1 MNSTAMHWTVAH
13 WTVVPARDFARH
25 AGRWQRLHAAG
36 AASPVLAADFVQ
48 ALLDVFGTGRELLA
62 WHGIGEDTDAM
73 TIVAPSRFGTW
84 DTFQPAQAPVGLWL
98 QLDARPADGLLAS
111 LLQALPG
118 PALMVGLTQC
128 DPMLMARP
136 AAGVPSGARSFD
148 YIQTARITLQGSFD
162 DYWNARGK
170 NLRNNLKK
178 QRNRLRQDGIATRLE
193 IVRAPERM
201 AGAVADYGRLET
213 SGWKAG
219 QGTAVAADN
228 DQGRFYRAMLEAL
241 ARRGAA
247 SVYRYWLDGPDGPR
261 LAAMDLCIEGGGCIV
276 ILKTAYDEALGPQL
290 SPALLMREEA
300 TRGLFDEGRFERIEF
315 YGRVMEWHTRWT
327 DEIRTMYHL
336 NGYRWPWLGRLHALA
351 AQRKK
356 RNSKINA
363 ATPAP
368 AAAATGS

>member
-1 MNSTAMHWTVAH
+1 MS
-13 WTVVPARDFARH
+13 WTVVPARDFAQH
-25 AGRWQRLHAAG
+25 AARWQRLHAAG
-36 AASPVLAADFVQ
+36 PASPLLAFDFVQ
-48 ALLDVFGTGRELLA
+48 ALLDVFGTGREMLA
-62 WHGIGEDTDAM
+62 WHGPKDNDGDTDAM
-73 TIVAPSRFGTW
+73 TIVAPGRPGVW
-84 DTFQPAQAPVGLWL
+84 NTFQPAQAPVGLWL
-98 QLDARPADGLLAS
+98 QADTRPGDGLLAS

-136 AAGVPSGARSFD
+136 GGARSFD
-148 YIQTARITLQGSFD
+148 YIQTARITLQGTFD

-193 IVRAPERM
+193 IVRDPELM
-201 AGAVADYGRLET
+201 AGAVADYGKLET

-219 QGTAVAADN
+219 EGTAVDAAN
-228 DQGRFYRAMLEAL
+228 DQGRFYRTMLEAL

-247 SVYRYWLDGPDGPR
+247 SVYRYWFDGPDGPR
-261 LAAMDLCIEGGGCIV
+261 LAAMDLCVEGGGCIV

-336 NGYRWPWLGRLHALA
+336 NGYRWPLLGRLHALA
-351 AQRKK
+351 ANRGKTV
-356 RNSKINA
+356 SA
-363 ATPAP
+363 APPAP

>member
-1 MNSTAMHWTVAH
+1 MSWTA
-13 WTVVPARDFARH
+13 VPARDFAQH
-25 AGRWQRLHAAG
+25 AARWQRLHAAG
-36 AASPVLAADFVQ
+36 PASPLLAADFVQ

-62 WHGIGEDTDAM
+62 WHGKGDDTDTM
-73 TIVAPSRFGTW
+73 TIVAPRRFGTW
-84 DTFQPAQAPVGLWL
+84 ETFQPAQAPVGLWL
-98 QLDARPADGLLAS
+98 QADTRPADGLLAS

-136 AAGVPSGARSFD
+136 GGAHSFD
-148 YIQTARITLQGSFD
+148 YIETARITVQGSFD

-193 IVRAPERM
+193 IVRAPALM

-213 SGWKAG
+213 SGWKADE
-219 QGTAVAADN
+219 GTAVDAAN
-228 DQGRFYRAMLEAL
+228 DQGRFYRTMLEAL

-247 SVYRYWLDGPDGPR
+247 SVYRYWFDGPDGPR
-261 LAAMDLCIEGGGCIV
+261 LAAMDLCVEGGGCIV

-300 TRGLFDEGRFERIEF
+300 TRSLFDESRFERIEF

-336 NGYRWPWLGRLHALA
+336 NGYRWPLLGRLHALA
-351 AQRKK
+351 AHRGKAI
-356 RNSKINA
+356 SA
-363 ATPAP
+363 APPAP

>member
-1 MNSTAMHWTVAH
+1 MS
-13 WTVVPARDFARH
+13 WTVVPARDFAQH
-25 AGRWQRLHAAG
+25 AARWQRLHAA
-36 AASPVLAADFVQ
+36 SPALPLLAVEFVQ

-62 WHGIGEDTDAM
+62 WHGRGDDTDAM
-73 TIVAPSRFGTW
+73 TIVAPGRVGVW
-84 DTFQPAQAPVGLWL
+84 NTFQPAQAPVGLWL
-98 QLDARPADGLLAS
+98 QVDTRPADGLLAG
-111 LLQALPG
+111 LLRALPG
-118 PALMVGLTQC
+118 PALMAGLTQC
-128 DPMLMARP
+128 DPMLIARP
-136 AAGVPSGARSFD
+136 GGAHSFD
-148 YIQTARITLQGSFD
+148 YIQTARITLQGGFD
-162 DYWNARGK
+162 AYWNARGK

-193 IVRAPERM
+193 IVRDPASM
-201 AGAVADYGRLET
+201 AGAVADYGKLET

-219 QGTAVAADN
+219 EGTAVDADN
-228 DQGRFYRAMLEAL
+228 DQGRFYRTLLEAL

-247 SVYRYWLDGPDGPR
+247 SVYRYWFDGADGPH
-261 LAAMDLCIEGGGCIV
+261 LAAMDLCVEGGGCIV

-336 NGYRWPWLGRLHALA
+336 NGYRWPLLGRLHALA
-351 AQRKK
+351 ARRKGGGG
-356 RNSKINA
+356 SVSA
-363 ATPAP
+363 APPAP

>member
-1 MNSTAMHWTVAH
+1 MSWVA
-13 WTVVPARDFARH
+13 VPAREFAHH
-25 AGRWQRLHAAG
+25 AGRWQRLHAASP
-36 AASPVLAADFVQ
+36 ASPLLAVDFVQ

-62 WHGIGEDTDAM
+62 WHGRGDDADVM
-73 TIVAPSRFGTW
+73 TIVTPGRAGVW
-84 DTFQPAQAPVGLWL
+84 NTFQPAQAPVGLWL
-98 QLDARPADGLLAS
+98 QRDTRPADAWLPGLLR
-111 LLQALPG
+111 ALPG

-136 AAGVPSGARSFD
+136 ALDTASGARSFD
-148 YIQTARITLQGSFD
+148 YIRTARVTLQGNFD

-193 IVRAPERM
+193 IVRAPEDM
-201 AGAVADYGRLET
+201 AGAVAGYGRLET
-213 SGWKAG
+213 GGWKATE
-219 QGTAVAADN
+219 GTAVAADN
-228 DQGRFYRAMLEAL
+228 DQGRFYRIMLEAF

-247 SVYRYWLDGPDGPR
+247 SVYRYWFDGPDGPH
-261 LAAMDLCIEGGGCIV
+261 LAAMDLCVEGGDCIV

-336 NGYRWPWLGRLHALA
+336 NGYRWPVLGRLHALA
-351 AQRKK
+351 ARRKDGGGDV
-356 RNSKINA
+356 SA
-363 ATPAP
+363 APPAP
-368 AAAATGS
+368 AAAA

>member
-1 MNSTAMHWTVAH
+1 MG
-13 WTVVPARDFARH
+13 WTVVPARDFASH

-36 AASPVLAADFVQ
+36 PASPLLAADFVHT
-48 ALLDVFGTGRELLA
+48 LLDVFGTGRELLA
-62 WHGIGEDTDAM
+62 WHGRGDDTDAM
-73 TIVAPSRFGTW
+73 TIVAPSRAGIW

-98 QLDARPADGLLAS
+98 QRDTRPADAWLSGLLK
-111 LLQALPG
+111 ALPG

-136 AAGVPSGARSFD
+136 ADAAQSGARSFD
-148 YIQTARITLQGSFD
+148 YIRTARITLQGGFD

-193 IVRAPERM
+193 ILRAPHDM

-213 SGWKAG
+213 SGWKAAG
-219 QGTAVAADN
+219 GTAVAADN
-228 DQGRFYRAMLEAL
+228 DQGRFYRTMLETL
-241 ARRGAA
+241 ARRDAA
-247 SVYRYWLDGPDGPR
+247 SVYRYWFDGPDGPR
-261 LAAMDLCIEGGGCIV
+261 LAAMDLCVEGGGCIV

-290 SPALLMREEA
+290 SPALLMREDA
-300 TRGLFDEGRFERIEF
+300 TRDLFDAARFERIEF

-336 NGYRWPWLGRLHALA
+336 NGYRWPLLGRLHALA
-351 AQRKK
+351 AR
-356 RNSKINA
+356 RSTASDVSA
-363 ATPAP
+363 APPANP
-368 AAAATGS
+368 ATATGS